1 MISPYDFE
9 KNGSIILNY
18 QFLETDQTKFRLNK
32 IRKIEHY
39 FNSEINQRKL
49 WSKKLNKYVGAF
61 ENIDKVLIILSEASG
76 GVCIISSV
84 SVVGAPIGIVGAS
97 FTLIFSLTTGI
108 IKKLLSITKN
118 KKKYHKIL
126 MLAKD
131 KLNSIETL
139 VSQALIDMKLSHE
152 DFIKTLKEKDKF
164 DKLKE
169 DLRNVNKYQ
178 ERWG

>member
-9 KNGSIILNY
+9 KNGSIILSY
-18 QFLETDQTKFRLNK
+18 QFLETDQTKFRSNK

-84 SVVGAPIGIVGAS
+84 SIVGAPIGIVGAS

-118 KKKYHKIL
+118 KKK
-126 MLAKD
+126 
-131 KLNSIETL
+131 
-139 VSQALIDMKLSHE
+139 V
-152 DFIKTLKEKDKF
+152 
-164 DKLKE
+164 
-169 DLRNVNKYQ
+169 
-178 ERWG
+178 W